1 MTSKTQLVAAP
12 SCQYDAQV
20 AIEHTMI
27 GRLDGVARAT
37 SGIDGNIIDFEL
49 PPQGEG
55 VYLNMRDLRIYGQAK
70 ITAADGTDL
79 AATVKVAVVNDFGR
93 VLFTTVEARL
103 NENILSTSSFSD
115 THYKSYLSDILTQP
129 SGLSN
134 LLETQMFYPDTAGQF
149 TTRGDDNKGFKTRA
163 ALCNESKTFDFT
175 APIQCDFLN
184 SNAHLGPGNK
194 LSFRLHRG
202 TDAQLIMAEASAS
215 YKIKLTQLVIL
226 YSRIVTNLPTPRSE
240 VHLYPHTEVM
250 KFPMAKETTNIDLKV
265 QQGGDLPRAAIVFFV
280 QTEAMNGDYPKNMFE
295 FENLDISS
303 INARLNGSS
312 VPAEPL
318 TPKFS
323 SGVVGRELNHLFQNI
338 GVHRSG
344 RGGFIDREKFLNG
357 YTVFPFDLSP
367 DRCGGYHMHNPVN
380 GTLTIEARCKA
391 MAAPTTAIVYL
402 IWDMEVTIDRSSGV
416 PGMYSVA
423 FVSSKKY

>member
-1 MTSKTQLVAAP
+1 MTSKTQLIAAP
-12 SCQYDAQV
+12 SLQYDAQV
-20 AIEHTMI
+20 AIEHTMV

-49 PPQGEG
+49 PPQGDG
-55 VYLNMRDLRIYGQAK
+55 VYLNMRDLRIYGRAK
-70 ITAADGTDL
+70 IVKADGTDL
-79 AATVKVAVVNDFGR
+79 DETIKMAPVNDFGR

-129 SGLSN
+129 SSLNN
-134 LLETQMFYPDTAGQF
+134 LLQTQMFYPDTAGEF
-149 TTRGDDNKGFKTRA
+149 TTTGDANVGFKERA
-163 ALCNESKTFDFT
+163 ELCKGSKVFDFT

-202 TDAQLIMAEASAS
+202 TNEQLIMAQANAD
-215 YKIKLTQLVIL
+215 YKLKLDHLVIL
-226 YSRIVTNLPTPRSE
+226 YSRIITNLPTPKLE

-250 KFPMAKETTNIDLKV
+250 KFPMAKDTTNIELKL

-280 QTEAMNGDYPKNMFE
+280 KTAAMNGDYPKNMLE
-295 FENLDISS
+295 FEHLKISR
-303 INARLNGSS
+303 INARKNGSS
-312 VPAEPL
+312 IPAEPL
-318 TPKFS
+318 EPKFET
-323 SGVVGRELNHLFQNI
+323 GVVGRELNHLFQNI

-344 RGGFIDREKFLNG
+344 RGGFIDRAKFLGG

-367 DRCGGYHMHNPVN
+367 DTCGGYHMHNPST
-380 GTLTIEARCKA
+380 GTLTIEARCEA

-402 IWDMEVTIDRSSGV
+402 IWDMEVTIDRSSGT